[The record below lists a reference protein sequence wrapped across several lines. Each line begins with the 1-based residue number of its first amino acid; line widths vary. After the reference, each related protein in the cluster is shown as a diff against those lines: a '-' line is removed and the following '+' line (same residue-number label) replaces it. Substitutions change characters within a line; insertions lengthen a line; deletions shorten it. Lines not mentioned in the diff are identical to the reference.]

1 MEPTLYYVLAVVL
14 VAIGLAGTVLPVI
27 PGALLVFAGLF
38 VAAWADGF
46 ARVGALGLTII
57 GVLGAL
63 SFVAD
68 FVASLMGAKRVG
80 ASPQAL
86 FGAALGGGV
95 GLFFGLPGMVLGPFV
110 GAVGGE
116 FLARRRLVQAGKVGL
131 GTWLG
136 LVAAAVVKVIIAFMM
151 IATFL
156 AFYILNGK

>member
-14 VAIGLAGTVLPVI
+14 VVIGLAGTVLPVI

-38 VAAWADGF
+38 AAAYADGF
-46 ARVGALGLTII
+46 TRVGALGLTII

-68 FVASLMGAKRVG
+68 FVASLLGAKRVG

-86 FGAALGGGV
+86 FGAAIGGGV

-116 FLARRRLVQAGKVGL
+116 FLARRRLSQAGKVGL

-136 LVAAAVVKVIIAFMM
+136 LVASAVLKVIIAFMM

-156 AFYILNGK
+156 AFYILNTK

>member
-14 VAIGLAGTVLPVI
+14 VVIGLAGTVLPVI

-38 VAAWADGF
+38 LAAWADGF
-46 ARVGALGLTII
+46 ARVGAMGLVII
-57 GVLGAL
+57 GILGAL

-151 IATFL
+151 IATFA